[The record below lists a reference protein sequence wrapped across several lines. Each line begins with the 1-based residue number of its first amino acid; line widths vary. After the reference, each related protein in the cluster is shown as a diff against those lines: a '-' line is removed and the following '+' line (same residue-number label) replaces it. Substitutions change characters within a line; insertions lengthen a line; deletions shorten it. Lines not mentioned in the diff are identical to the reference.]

1 MVQTNTKPSNEVKRE
16 DEKVDLRKFRK
27 RITTPEEI
35 KEIHDNR
42 KKYKEEDLRAKMQ
55 RISDQLRECGKLWK
69 RKK

>member
-1 MVQTNTKPSNEVKRE
+1 MGEKTHTSESAQTERT

-27 RITTPEEI
+27 RLTTTDEI

-55 RISDQLRECGKLWK
+55 RISDELRECGKL
-69 RKK
+69 